1 MNGTFL
7 IRTFGCQMNEHD
19 SERIGGML
27 RADGM
32 TPTEDVS
39 DARVVV
45 LNTCAIRENAD
56 NRLYGNL
63 GHLKPLKAQNP
74 DLRVVVAGCLAQ
86 KDQGLIQEKAPWVD
100 VVVGTHA
107 LPHLLDLLRRA
118 EDEGPQMDI
127 AEYTELFPS
136 ALPAARD
143 DAFRA
148 WVAIAVGCDN
158 ACTFCI
164 VPFVRGAQRSRAI
177 GDVLAEVQGLA
188 RRGVVEVTLLGQN
201 VNTYGRDVTVPGTS
215 RRPLFAE
222 LLRQVNE
229 VDGLRRIRFTS
240 PHPHDFT
247 PDVIEAMAESEKVC
261 EHIHFP
267 LQSGSDAVLKAMQRS
282 YRRERYLGWLDRI
295 RDAIPEVAVSTDII
309 VGFPGETEEDFAD
322 TLDVVDRARFDS
334 AYTFQYSP
342 RPGTRAASMPDQRP
356 EGDRAGAV
364 RAARGAAG
372 ARSRSRR
379 RARRSARRPRCS
391 SRAPGGAGRR
401 PSRARGP
408 TGSCTWRERSS
419 RGRSSRLASRTPRR
433 TTSPARSCRRPHWS
447 EAWSRSSL
455 WSARPRPA
463 RPRRRCRWR
472 RRSGRR
478 SSRSTRCWCTAAW
491 TSGRPSRRPSSAP
504 GSRTTCWT
512 WSSRARRS
520 AWRRSRPR
528 PARRRTTSAAAGRG
542 RCWWVA
548 RASISGRWWTSS
560 SSREPSRTSAATCEG
575 EAAALGAERMHGR
588 LAEMDPAAASKIE
601 PANVRRTVRA
611 LEVAAI
617 TGRPFSSYAA
627 AWESYP
633 PDRVRAAGIRLTPE
647 QLSEQGR
654 DAGAGDARRR
664 LARRGREARRS
675 VGSEAGSP
683 PRRPSD
689 TLSSPGISRASSSLE
704 DAVRQTVKRT
714 RHLAR
719 RQMAWFRRDPRIRWF
734 DAGAEGA
741 HEHRGRSR
749 GVPGGRVSELRVW
762 KYQATGQRL
771 RDDV

>member
-100 VVVGTHA
+100 VVIGTHA

-222 LLRQVNE
+222 LLKQVNE

-295 RDAIPEVAVSTDII
+295 RDAIPDVAVSTDII
-309 VGFPGETEEDFAD
+309 VGFPGETEEHFAD
-322 TLDVVDRARFDS
+322 TLDVVGRARFDS

-342 RPGTRAASMPDQRP
+342 RPGTRAASMPDHVPKEVVQERF
-356 EGDRAGAV
+356 ERLVALQEEISLEKARAQIGTEAEV
-364 RAARGAAG
+364 LVE
-372 ARSRSRR
+372 
-379 RARRSARRPRCS
+379 
-391 SRAPGGAGRR
+391 GAGRR
-401 PSRARGP
+401 GASQ
-408 TGSCTWRERSS
+408 
-419 RGRSSRLASRTPRR
+419 SRTR
-433 TTSPARSCRRPHWS
+433 TNRIVHLKGTLEPGTFVTARITH
-447 EAWSRSSL
+447 
-455 WSARPRPA
+455 
-463 RPRRRCRWR
+463 
-472 RRSGRR
+472 
-478 SSRSTRCWCTAAW
+478 
-491 TSGRPSRRPSSAP
+491 
-504 GSRTTCWT
+504 
-512 WSSRARRS
+512 
-520 AWRRSRPR
+520 
-528 PARRRTTSAAAGRG
+528 AAAHHL
-542 RCWWVA
+542 
-548 RASISGRWWTSS
+548 SG
-560 SSREPSRTSAATCEG
+560 EVVPAP
-575 EAAALGAERMHGR
+575 AL
-588 LAEMDPAAASKIE
+588 
-601 PANVRRTVRA
+601 V
-611 LEVAAI
+611 
-617 TGRPFSSYAA
+617 
-627 AWESYP
+627 
-633 PDRVRAAGIRLTPE
+633 
-647 QLSEQGR
+647 
-654 DAGAGDARRR
+654 
-664 LARRGREARRS
+664 
-675 VGSEAGSP
+675 
-683 PRRPSD
+683 
-689 TLSSPGISRASSSLE
+689 
-704 DAVRQTVKRT
+704 
-714 RHLAR
+714 
-719 RQMAWFRRDPRIRWF
+719 
-734 DAGAEGA
+734 
-741 HEHRGRSR
+741 
-749 GVPGGRVSELRVW
+749 
-762 KYQATGQRL
+762 
-771 RDDV
+771 